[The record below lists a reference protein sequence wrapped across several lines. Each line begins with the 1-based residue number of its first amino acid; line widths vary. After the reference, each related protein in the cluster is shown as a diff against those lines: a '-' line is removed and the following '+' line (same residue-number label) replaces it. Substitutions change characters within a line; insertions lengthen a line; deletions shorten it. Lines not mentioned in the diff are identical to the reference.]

1 MDPRT
6 IDAVIVSHAHLDHSG
21 YLPVLARHGF
31 SGPIWCSP
39 ATSQLVP
46 IVLSD
51 AAYLQEQEAE
61 RSHRGHYSKHA
72 APKPLFDQHD
82 AESAR
87 RLIQVLP
94 FESTQRISEDITVR
108 LRPAGHILGSAYL
121 ELEVAGTRVLFSGDL
136 GRPGHPLLRPPA
148 PPHDADV
155 VVVESTYGDE
165 EHPPP
170 DDDLLA
176 DTITRTAQR
185 GGSCLLPT
193 FAVDR
198 TPVIVSTL
206 NRLRAEGRIPQDIPV
221 YVDSPM
227 ALRAWEVYRSA
238 VQGRDPQLRS
248 DVDVAALEWQ
258 NHVIAAV
265 DRTESE
271 RLNRPTYPSIV
282 VSASGMATGGR
293 VLHHLREQLP
303 ESRNSV
309 ILTGFQVPGTRG
321 QELADGAHQVKIQ
334 GRYVP
339 VRAEVVSLRGF
350 SAHADRSQLLQ
361 WTSGLSA
368 PAVTY
373 VVHGEPAAS
382 AALADRL
389 RESRGWTAVVPRH
402 LERVRLD

>member
-1 MDPRT
+1 M
-6 IDAVIVSHAHLDHSG
+6 A
-21 YLPVLARHGF
+21 
-31 SGPIWCSP
+31 
-39 ATSQLVP
+39 
-46 IVLSD
+46 
-51 AAYLQEQEAE
+51 
-61 RSHRGHYSKHA
+61 
-72 APKPLFDQHD
+72 
-82 AESAR
+82 
-87 RLIQVLP
+87 
-94 FESTQRISEDITVR
+94 
-108 LRPAGHILGSAYL
+108 
-121 ELEVAGTRVLFSGDL
+121 
-136 GRPGHPLLRPPA
+136 
-148 PPHDADV
+148 
-155 VVVESTYGDE
+155 VVESTYGDE

-176 DTITRTAQR
+176 DTIRRTAKR

-227 ALRAWEVYRSA
+227 ALRAWEIYRSA
-238 VQGRDPQLRS
+238 VKARDPQLRS
-248 DVDVAALEWQ
+248 DLDGAALDWQ
-258 NHVIAAV
+258 NHVIAAM

-282 VSASGMATGGR
+282 ISASGMATGGR

-303 ESRNSV
+303 EPRNSI

-339 VRAEVVSLRGF
+339 VRAEVIGLRGF
-350 SAHADRSQLLQ
+350 SAHADRSQLLE
-361 WTSGLSA
+361 WTSGLGA
-368 PAVTY
+368 PEVTY

-389 RESRGWTAVVPRH
+389 RESRGWTVVVPRH
-402 LERVRLD
+402 QERVRLD

>member
-1 MDPRT
+1 M
-6 IDAVIVSHAHLDHSG
+6 
-21 YLPVLARHGF
+21 
-31 SGPIWCSP
+31 
-39 ATSQLVP
+39 ATW
-46 IVLSD
+46 D
-51 AAYLQEQEAE
+51 
-61 RSHRGHYSKHA
+61 
-72 APKPLFDQHD
+72 DQD
-82 AESAR
+82 T
-87 RLIQVLP
+87 L
-94 FESTQRISEDITVR
+94 
-108 LRPAGHILGSAYL
+108 
-121 ELEVAGTRVLFSGDL
+121 
-136 GRPGHPLLRPPA
+136 LLRPPA

-176 DTITRTAQR
+176 DAITRTAQR
-185 GGSCLLPT
+185 GWARPLRT

-238 VQGRDPQLRS
+238 VKGRDPQLRS
-248 DVDVAALEWQ
+248 DVDVAALEWR

-321 QELADGAHQVKIQ
+321 QQLADGAHQVKIQ
-334 GRYVP
+334 GPTMSRSGP
-339 VRAEVVSLRGF
+339 RSSASGASLRTRTG
-350 SAHADRSQLLQ
+350 
-361 WTSGLSA
+361 
-368 PAVTY
+368 
-373 VVHGEPAAS
+373 AS
-382 AALADRL
+382 CCNGRQV
-389 RESRGWTAVVPRH
+389 SRH
-402 LERVRLD
+402 QQ